1 MLTNKVVIIT
11 GGSSGIGKALAFELG
26 KERCKLIITGRN
38 IDKLEQTSHEL
49 SMQGIENHY
58 LVADSSSEYDNKRIV
73 AEAIYHYGRIDIVI
87 NNAGITMRS
96 MFEDA
101 DIDATIRKV
110 MDINFFGTVYL
121 TQAALPYIKK
131 AKGTIVGISSIA
143 GFRGLPVRSGY
154 SASKFA
160 VNGFLEAIRT
170 ELLHTGVNVLT
181 ACPGFTSS
189 NIRFAAIDAH
199 GEVSQETVRDEQK
212 MMSSEECAMHI
223 VKAIKKRKRS
233 IILTNEGKL
242 TVWLNKWF
250 PRLVDKLVFTTL
262 SKEKNSPLKQISEIH

>member
-1 MLTNKVVIIT
+1 M
-11 GGSSGIGKALAFELG
+11 
-26 KERCKLIITGRN
+26 
-38 IDKLEQTSHEL
+38 
-49 SMQGIENHY
+49 
-58 LVADSSSEYDNKRIV
+58 
-73 AEAIYHYGRIDIVI
+73 
-87 NNAGITMRS
+87 
-96 MFEDA
+96 
-101 DIDATIRKV
+101 
-110 MDINFFGTVYL
+110 
-121 TQAALPYIKK
+121 
-131 AKGTIVGISSIA
+131 GISSIA

-250 PRLVDKLVFTTL
+250 PRWVDKLVYTTL